1 MQEEAVLN
9 LVMRCY
15 YPDEFEKL
23 IVTHGF
29 DIVNRWGG
37 YRGELYGK
45 IGSELVI
52 QFAERA

>member
-1 MQEEAVLN
+1 MLQKEAILK

-29 DIVNRWGG
+29 DNINRWGG
-37 YRGELYGK
+37 YRREPYGE
-45 IGSELVI
+45 GSELVI